1 MFKNILAFRNDR
13 FGEFLL
19 NIPALRALKGSNPG
33 CRLTLVADPYVAAL
47 ARRIEGVDEVIG
59 WNNRRHGPG
68 EIFKFS
74 KGLKAKKFD
83 LCVALNPSKESHIIG
98 FLAGIPAR
106 LGYDRK
112 WGFLL
117 NIKAKDR
124 KALGEK
130 HEVQYNLDLVRLAG
144 AATQDLGLS
153 LSLDDD
159 IIISYIKVLGLAGC
173 RDLVA
178 VHPWTSD
185 PVKQWQ
191 PERFR
196 SIAEKLISELRLKV
210 VIVGGKEEESRS
222 RDLFSG
228 FGEGLMDLSG
238 KTDLLQLAAVLKNSR
253 LLISGDSGP
262 VHLACCVGTPVL
274 ALFRNDFQGKTAR
287 RWGPWAKNCAVIEKS
302 NLDNISAE
310 EVFNKAKEMLK

>member
-1 MFKNILAFRNDR
+1 MFNNILVFRNDR

-33 CRLTLVADPYVAAL
+33 CRLTLVVDPYVAAL

-59 WNNRRHGPG
+59 RKNCRHGLR

-98 FLAGIPAR
+98 FLAGIPVR
-106 LGYDRK
+106 LGYGRK

-124 KALGEK
+124 KALEEK

-153 LSLDDD
+153 LSVDND
-159 IIISYIKVLGLAGC
+159 IIISYIKDLGLSNFQ
-173 RDLVA
+173 DFVA

-196 SIAEKLISELRLKV
+196 SLAGKLISELRLKV
-210 VIVGGKEEESRS
+210 VIVGGKEEEARS

-228 FGEGLMDLSG
+228 FGENLIDLSG
-238 KTDLLQLAAVLKNSR
+238 KTDLVQLAAVLKSCR

-262 VHLACCVGTPVL
+262 VHLACCVNTPVL
-274 ALFRNDFQGKTAR
+274 ALFRNDLPGKASK

-310 EVFNKAKEMLK
+310 EVLNKVKEMLK